1 MNFGGPV
8 WHASGR
14 GKDVLTSRWL
24 ALRALE
30 SCGSALLGQWIEDRR
45 PGGVVHVRRR
55 LTPAEASHV
64 NELRN
69 IRGSAE
75 EKERLHAIACVL
87 PSQLHPFL
95 WERLYA

>member
-24 ALRALE
+24 AMRALE
-30 SCGSALLGQWIEDRR
+30 GCGSALLGQWVEDRR

-55 LTPAEASHV
+55 LTPAEAAHV
-64 NELRN
+64 NELRD
-69 IRGSAE
+69 IRGTPE
-75 EKERLHAIACVL
+75 ERERLSAIACVVPPAL
-87 PSQLHPFL
+87 QSFV
-95 WERLYA
+95 WERLA